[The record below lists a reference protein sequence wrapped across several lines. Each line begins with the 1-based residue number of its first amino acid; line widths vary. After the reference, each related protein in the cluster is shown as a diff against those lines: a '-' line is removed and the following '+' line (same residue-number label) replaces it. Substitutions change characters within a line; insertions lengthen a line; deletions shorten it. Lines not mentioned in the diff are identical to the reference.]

1 MNKILI
7 NAIRGEPKIILA
19 YLFGS
24 RAQGRVGELSDYDV
38 AILVDGKVADDFRYR
53 FGSRLCKELNTAK
66 VDLIILN
73 SVPIELAY
81 NVIST
86 GKLIYQQSVSDRVEF
101 EANTLSKYFDYLPV
115 LRKQR
120 EELLRE
126 SNYET
131 GIQRRRE
138 ALRKTERMLT
148 KLGAPKGKRDWEIEW
163 REVYNNLRRLSDLYD
178 FMEYVKKWPKKVS
191 D

>member
-1 MNKILI
+1 M
-7 NAIRGEPKIILA
+7 R
-19 YLFGS
+19 
-24 RAQGRVGELSDYDV
+24 ELSDYDIAV
-38 AILVDGKVADDFRYR
+38 PVDGKVADDFRYR
-53 FGSRLCKELNTAK
+53 FGSRLCKELDTAK

-101 EANTLSKYFDYLPV
+101 EANTLSKYFDYLSV

-138 ALRKTERMLT
+138 ALRKTERMLA
-148 KLGAPKGKRDWEIEW
+148 KLGASEGKKD
-163 REVYNNLRRLSDLYD
+163 
-178 FMEYVKKWPKKVS
+178 
-191 D
+191 

>member
-1 MNKILI
+1 MNRILI

-120 EELLRE
+120 GELLRE

-138 ALRKTERMLT
+138 ALRKTERMLA
-148 KLGAPKGKRDWEIEW
+148 KLGASEGKKD
-163 REVYNNLRRLSDLYD
+163 
-178 FMEYVKKWPKKVS
+178 
-191 D
+191 

>member
-7 NAIRGEPKIILA
+7 NAIRGEPKIILS

-24 RAQGRVGELSDYDV
+24 RAQGRVGELSDYDI
-38 AILVDGKVADDFRYR
+38 AILVAGKVADDFRYR

-81 NVIST
+81 NVMFT

-138 ALRKTERMLT
+138 ALRKTERMLA
-148 KLGAPKGKRDWEIEW
+148 KLRVSEGKRD
-163 REVYNNLRRLSDLYD
+163 
-178 FMEYVKKWPKKVS
+178 
-191 D
+191 

>member
-1 MNKILI
+1 MNKELI
-7 NAIRGEPKIILA
+7 KAIRGEPKIILA

-24 RAQGRVGELSDYDV
+24 RAQGKVGELSDYDI
-38 AILVDGKVADDFRYR
+38 AILVDGEVADDFKYR
-53 FGSRLCKELNTAK
+53 FGSKLCRTLNTSK

-86 GKLIYQQSVSDRVEF
+86 GKLIYQQSVADRVEF
-101 EANTLSKYFDYLPV
+101 EANTLSKYFDYLPM

-138 ALRKTERMLT
+138 ALRKTERMLA
-148 KLGAPKGKRDWEIEW
+148 KLGASEGKK
-163 REVYNNLRRLSDLYD
+163 N
-178 FMEYVKKWPKKVS
+178 
-191 D
+191 